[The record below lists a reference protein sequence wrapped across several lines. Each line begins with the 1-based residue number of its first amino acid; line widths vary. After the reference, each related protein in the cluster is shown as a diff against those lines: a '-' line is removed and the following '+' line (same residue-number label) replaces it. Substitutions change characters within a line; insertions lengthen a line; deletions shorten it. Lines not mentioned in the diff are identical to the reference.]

1 MDATTNPARLSH
13 QQFLDRLEAIRK
25 SQEVLYRGYTID
37 KAEYGYEYYPTD
49 EGRDD
54 DADFDGESYRYCG
67 NVRFA
72 SSINAAKR
80 EIDDLI
86 YEKMHVVVLNEG
98 KGIHEQRYEFKDFTT
113 AFNFALQWSGN
124 FYPNGQP
131 IINP

>member
-54 DADFDGESYRYCG
+54 DADFDL
-67 NVRFA
+67 
-72 SSINAAKR
+72 
-80 EIDDLI
+80 LI
-86 YEKMHVVVLNEG
+86 APEWN
-98 KGIHEQRYEFKDFTT
+98 
-113 AFNFALQWSGN
+113 
-124 FYPNGQP
+124 
-131 IINP
+131 